1 MDFTIGFYMK
11 FCIKMVS
18 FIKIGP
24 FLNSAALGGLGGKMA
39 APGRRRRLERA
50 AWCQNVR
57 TNILVTGKKNGAVFE
72 QSKIFPPYPY
82 EGLKHEA

>member
-1 MDFTIGFYMK
+1 MDITIEFYVK

-39 APGRRRRLERA
+39 APGPRRRLERA
-50 AWCQNVR
+50 EWCQNVR
-57 TNILVTGKKNGAVFE
+57 TNILVTGKKMP
-72 QSKIFPPYPY
+72 K
-82 EGLKHEA
+82 

>member
-1 MDFTIGFYMK
+1 MDFTIGFYVK

-39 APGRRRRLERA
+39 APGRREENIFITWSKDLQSAEPIKKYLPKNHKKKKAAGARRL
-50 AWCQNVR
+50 VP
-57 TNILVTGKKNGAVFE
+57 K
-72 QSKIFPPYPY
+72 YPY
-82 EGLKHEA
+82 